1 MDVLLGDKLELA
13 RACGAEVDSSL
24 VLPRPCGVSDLDWCV
39 IFANA
44 LDNAIQAC
52 AGMEGT
58 TSIRMAGEQ
67 QGSFYLLE
75 FENTC
80 LPKASP
86 AMGTGLSNIKTVA
99 EKSGGAMTFET
110 SGALSGFMCCWT
122 FQYGRMAFQDK
133 CLEMQEWEDYNP
145 G

>member
-1 MDVLLGDKLELA
+1 MRGRGGFLPCTAAALRGQ
-13 RACGAEVDSSL
+13 RPGL
-24 VLPRPCGVSDLDWCV
+24 VRD
-39 IFANA
+39 FANA

-99 EKSGGAMTFET
+99 EKYGGAMTFET
-110 SGALSGFMCCWT
+110 SGALFRLHVLLDISVRPDGISGQM
-122 FQYGRMAFQDK
+122 
-133 CLEMQEWEDYNP
+133 P
-145 G
+145 

>member
-1 MDVLLGDKLELA
+1 MGLSFPIQTGNPVMDVLLGDKLELA

-24 VLPRPCGVSDLDWCV
+24 VLPRPCG

-99 EKSGGAMTFET
+99 EKYGGAMTFET
-110 SGALSGFMCCWT
+110 SGALFRLHVLLDISVRPDGISGQM
-122 FQYGRMAFQDK
+122 
-133 CLEMQEWEDYNP
+133 P
-145 G
+145 

>member
-1 MDVLLGDKLELA
+1 MGLSFPIQTGNPVMDVLLGDKLELA

-67 QGSFYLLE
+67 RAAFICLNLRIPVFPKPVRPWVQG
-75 FENTC
+75 
-80 LPKASP
+80 
-86 AMGTGLSNIKTVA
+86 
-99 EKSGGAMTFET
+99 
-110 SGALSGFMCCWT
+110 
-122 FQYGRMAFQDK
+122 FQT
-133 CLEMQEWEDYNP
+133 
-145 G
+145 

>member
-1 MDVLLGDKLELA
+1 M
-13 RACGAEVDSSL
+13 DSSL

-99 EKSGGAMTFET
+99 EKYGGAMTFET
-110 SGALSGFMCCWT
+110 SGALFRLHVLLDISVRPDGISGQM
-122 FQYGRMAFQDK
+122 
-133 CLEMQEWEDYNP
+133 P
-145 G
+145 

>member
-13 RACGAEVDSSL
+13 RVCGAEVDSSL

-75 FENTC
+75 Y
-80 LPKASP
+80 LYSQ
-86 AMGTGLSNIKTVA
+86 SQ
-99 EKSGGAMTFET
+99 SGHG
-110 SGALSGFMCCWT
+110 
-122 FQYGRMAFQDK
+122 YRAFKHKNRGGKIRRGHD
-133 CLEMQEWEDYNP
+133 L
-145 G
+145 